1 MMVPWTWLRTGGRME
16 NMPDCSMEIKRVD
29 EEPYHIMYYL
39 HLMLLSDSYL
49 C

>member
-1 MMVPWTWLRTGGRME
+1 MALWTWRRTGGKME
-16 NMPDCSMEIKRVD
+16 IAPDCLMEIKRVD

-39 HLMLLSDSYL
+39 HLMLLYESCL